1 MVESANRISM
11 PSSVQNSAEE
21 LVHTIERNPLPSALT
36 VFGLGVG
43 LAGLFLVAPLVAVFT
58 QAFASGW
65 DVYAAAIM
73 DPATL
78 HAIQLTVITAL
89 VVVPINVMFGLC
101 AAWAVTRFSFRGKS
115 LLVALIDLPFSISP
129 IVAGVAYLFLYGAQG
144 LLGPFLMEHDIRIM
158 FTVPAIFL
166 VSLFVTSPFVAHELI
181 EAMQQQGIDDEEAAV
196 SLGAS
201 GLQTFLLVT
210 LPNVRWS
217 LLYGVLLC
225 NARVMG
231 EFGSVAVVSGKI
243 RGQTQTLPLQI
254 ELLFNDLNVA
264 GSFAAASVLTVLALI
279 TLLAKIVLEEKREGR
294 RGPAH

>member
-1 MVESANRISM
+1 MSARAREGQGAFI
-11 PSSVQNSAEE
+11 
-21 LVHTIERNPLPSALT
+21 RRALI
-36 VFGLGVG
+36 GLG
-43 LAGLFLVAPLVAVFT
+43 LLLSGLFLVTPLIAVFF

-65 DVYAAAIM
+65 RYYVDTIAE
-73 DPATL
+73 PATL
-78 HAIQLTVITAL
+78 HAIQLTVLTAL
-89 VVVPINVMFGLC
+89 VVVPVNMLFGLC

-144 LLGPFLMEHDIRIM
+144 LLGPFLAEHDIRIM

-181 EAMQQQGIDDEEAAV
+181 EAMQQQGLEDEEAAV

-264 GSFAAASVLTVLALI
+264 GSFAAASVLTALALL
-279 TLLAKIVLEEKREGR
+279 TLLAKLWLEHRRSGR
-294 RGPAH
+294 RGAAH

>member
-1 MVESANRISM
+1 MSARAREGQGAFI
-11 PSSVQNSAEE
+11 
-21 LVHTIERNPLPSALT
+21 RRALI
-36 VFGLGVG
+36 GLG
-43 LAGLFLVAPLVAVFT
+43 LLLSGLFLVTPLIAVFF

-65 DVYAAAIM
+65 RYYVDTIAE
-73 DPATL
+73 PATL
-78 HAIQLTVITAL
+78 HAIQLTVLTAL
-89 VVVPINVMFGLC
+89 VVVPVNMLFGLC

-144 LLGPFLMEHDIRIM
+144 LLGPFLAEHDIRIM

-181 EAMQQQGIDDEEAAV
+181 EAMRQQGLEDEEAAV

-264 GSFAAASVLTVLALI
+264 GSFAAASVLTALALL
-279 TLLAKIVLEEKREGR
+279 TLLAKLWLEHRRSGR
-294 RGPAH
+294 RGAAH

>member
-1 MVESANRISM
+1 MKRRESQLARRTLI
-11 PSSVQNSAEE
+11 
-21 LVHTIERNPLPSALT
+21 
-36 VFGLGVG
+36 GLGVG
-43 LAGLFLVAPLVAVFT
+43 LSALFLVAPLFAVFIE
-58 QAFASGW
+58 AFASGW
-65 DVYAAAIM
+65 HVYARAIT

-78 HAIQLTVITAL
+78 HAIQLTVLTAL
-89 VVVPINVMFGLC
+89 VVVPVNLLFGLC

-144 LLGPFLMEHDIRIM
+144 LLGPYLIEHDIRIM

-181 EAMQQQGIDDEEAAV
+181 EAMQQQGIEDEEAAV

-264 GSFAAASVLTVLALI
+264 GSFAAASVLTVLALV
-279 TLLAKIVLEEKREGR
+279 TLLAKILLEDKREGR
-294 RGPAH
+294 RGAAH